1 MIRSHVKYIRV
12 SAAAV
17 VALSTFCSATSLFMS
32 LPDRDGLIKRSTNP
46 IQCPGL
52 HNRLNIPSRG
62 HVAAIGSSIILTPE
76 SEMYKAVFNN

>member
-1 MIRSHVKYIRV
+1 MIRSHVEYIRA

-17 VALSTFCSATSLFMS
+17 DALSTSSLVMS
-32 LPDRDGLIKRSTNP
+32 LPDRDGLIKRSTDP

-62 HVAAIGSSIILTPE
+62 HVAAIGSSIILTLE
-76 SEMYKAVFNN
+76 SEMYNAVFNI